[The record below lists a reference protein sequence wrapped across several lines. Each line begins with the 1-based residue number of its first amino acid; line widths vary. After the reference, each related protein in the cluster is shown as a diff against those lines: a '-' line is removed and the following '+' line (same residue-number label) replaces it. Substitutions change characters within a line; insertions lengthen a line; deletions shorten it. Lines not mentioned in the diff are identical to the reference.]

1 MGEGK
6 YFTYWKSFI
15 WSSSNQVTVDNLADN
30 LLVTFGTDKIE
41 IRVKATAGEL
51 DDFNLDEVKASVDLK
66 DMEVGSY
73 QIPVTVKLPKGI

>member
-15 WSSSNQVTVDNLADN
+15 WSSLQSVTVDNLADN

-66 DMEVGSY
+66 DMEVGA
-73 QIPVTVKLPKGI
+73 IRFL